1 MRDENIVVRLL
12 ELTFVALLVAIVL
25 INADEFAKV
34 AESVSGSY
42 ATGVR
47 AFLGPLGARA
57 R

>member
-34 AESVSGSY
+34 TESVAGAY
-42 ATGVR
+42 TRGVG

>member
-25 INADEFAKV
+25 INADEFATV
-34 AESVSGSY
+34 AKSVSGAYTS
-42 ATGVR
+42 GVQS
-47 AFLGPLGARA
+47 FLGPLGARA